1 MLMVQIPLLVVIT
14 IKLSTTKIIFKFTS
28 FFQPL
33 LEYCKFATSYLF
45 KSNATDTIYFTTYLQ
60 IAYMTLV
67 FLNSYCK

>member
-1 MLMVQIPLLVVIT
+1 MPIVQIPLLVVIT
-14 IKLSTTKIIFKFTS
+14 IKLSTTKIIFKFTF

-33 LEYCKFATSYLF
+33 LEYCKFATSYSF

>member
-1 MLMVQIPLLVVIT
+1 MVQIPLPVVIT

-45 KSNATDTIYFTTYLQ
+45 KSNATDTIYFTTFLQ
-60 IAYMTLV
+60 IADVTLV
-67 FLNSYCK
+67 FFK

>member
-45 KSNATDTIYFTTYLQ
+45 KSNAPDTNYFTTFLQ
-60 IAYMTLV
+60 TADMTLV
-67 FLNSYCK
+67 FFK